1 MHAKSLA
8 VLENLMLRRKM
19 VESAKES
26 ITKKASNFEIYGKSQ
41 AVFIEMDSSTSTFV
55 GKELKDLKDVVL
67 KGEDK
72 GDYKDT
78 FDPEKHIDA
87 YLHVRVNEQRTLF
100 QIVYFL
106 DCFGVT
112 WIPIAGILFPL
123 YILPKLFNPHHLK
136 ELDGAEYEETVGTP
150 RLSFSFRVCHHLFY
164 FSHQFGI

>member
-87 YLHVRVNEQRTLF
+87 YLHVRVNEQRVVGGGSCSL
-100 QIVYFL
+100 
-106 DCFGVT
+106 CGVNT
-112 WIPIAGILFPL
+112 DRKHSLPLLVHSSKL
-123 YILPKLFNPHHLK
+123 YISWIVL
-136 ELDGAEYEETVGTP
+136 E
-150 RLSFSFRVCHHLFY
+150 
-164 FSHQFGI
+164 